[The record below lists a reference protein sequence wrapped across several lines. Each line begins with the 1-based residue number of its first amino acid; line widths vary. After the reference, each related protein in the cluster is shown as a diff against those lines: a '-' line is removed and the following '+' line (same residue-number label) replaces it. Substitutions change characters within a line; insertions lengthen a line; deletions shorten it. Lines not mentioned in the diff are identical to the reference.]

1 MAQEPL
7 VDLLLVRLGREEEKK
22 RVRTLLVNG
31 LGMSETEA
39 DTAVENSPSVLREAI
54 PMVEARDIQ
63 KRLYPFIDLLPRI
76 DETTEPP
83 PSKPEEPAREG
94 IEEEKEEEAEEDF
107 VSGIAEEHLEFDILV
122 SGPPPSDPVRSN
134 DSTSSE
140 SEVERDFILTSAKQE
155 MLQIDRCHVC
165 GRTPTD
171 GEKLAPCRA
180 CGTLTCRDCFDR
192 AVHVCEKCATDGKVV
207 SHALAGTP
215 EYISKHDHHLDSDA
229 PETVQKK
236 KKAPKSGLMK
246 ILIPVVIL
254 LALGAAFYFVDPM
267 NLFAG
272 DEREDSGTVPLDTTF
287 VDTTA
292 VDTVAV
298 TPDTSEAVSPDSLQ
312 ILPDTILVVESVNP
326 LGLTSLTLPD
336 SLVQPD
342 VVRSIELVE
351 RFSSRE
357 IDTMNNEL
365 TIIATPIEQYAALC
379 NLTIDRLTLVRID
392 GYVVLAMSV
401 LHPEDNTNRYKFL
414 NYIAGFLYSSDVD
427 QFIFYYRENR
437 FQNTSI
443 LTYTSD
449 VFGELQMA
457 TSPQDFQMFA
467 GSQGGAVWESVS
479 GELQDTLTET
489 VQ

>member
-1 MAQEPL
+1 MPQEPL

-39 DTAVENSPSVLREAI
+39 DEAVENSPSVLREGI

-76 DETTEPP
+76 DETTEPLP
-83 PSKPEEPAREG
+83 FKHEEPTTEVV
-94 IEEEKEEEAEEDF
+94 EEEEAEEDF
-107 VSGIAEEHLEFDILV
+107 TSGIDDDPLEFDILT
-122 SGPPPSDPVRSN
+122 SGPPPSDPVRGN
-134 DSTSSE
+134 DSDSSE
-140 SEVERDFILTSAKQE
+140 ETEKDLILTSAKQE
-155 MLQIDRCHVC
+155 MIQIDRCHVC

-192 AVHVCEKCATDGKVV
+192 AAHVCEKCATDGKVV

-229 PETVQKK
+229 PAVVKK
-236 KKAPKSGLMK
+236 EKKAPKSGLMK
-246 ILIPVVIL
+246 ILVPVCIL
-254 LALGAAFYFVDPM
+254 LALGAAFYFVDPV
-267 NLFAG
+267 NLFAV
-272 DEREDSGTVPLDTTF
+272 DEQENGVMVP
-287 VDTTA
+287 VDTTVTDTTS
-292 VDTVAV
+292 VDTLAV
-298 TPDTSEAVSPDSLQ
+298 TPDTSEVVYPDTLQ

-326 LGLTSLTLPD
+326 LSLTTLGPPD
-336 SLVQPD
+336 SLLQPGVLPSIE
-342 VVRSIELVE
+342 VVR
-351 RFSSRE
+351 RFSSNE
-357 IDTMNNEL
+357 IETMNNEL
-365 TIIATPIEQYAALC
+365 TFIATPIEQYAAVC
-379 NLTIDRLTLVRID
+379 NLSINRLTLVRID
-392 GYVVLAMSV
+392 EYVVLAMSV

-427 QFIFYYRENR
+427 QFVFYYRENR
-437 FQNTSI
+437 FQNTSV

-449 VFGELQMA
+449 SFSELQTA
-457 TSPQDFQMFA
+457 TSPQDFQMLA
-467 GSQGGAVWESVS
+467 GSQVGAVWESVS
-479 GELQDTLTET
+479 GELQDTLTEA